1 MASYIFSDLLSKA
14 PASIKSNAADARTW
28 LSSNMRQVRQSRIL
42 QGDRSRL
49 EDHISIGGMYMFVY
63 DPKTKEKLPYYDK
76 FPLIFPFNSAPGG
89 FLGLNLHYLP
99 PVARAKLMD
108 ALWPHINNDDLR
120 QDRRLEITYE
130 ILNGSSRYRHFKPC
144 VKRYLNSHVR
154 TRFVRIYPEEWNL
167 AVFLP
172 TERFAKTSKGTVYRD
187 SIGKI

>member
-49 EDHISIGGMYMFVY
+49 EDHITIGGMYMFVY

-76 FPLIFPFNSAPGG
+76 FPLVFPFKGAPGG

-108 ALWPHINNDDLR
+108 ALWPHIDNDDLK
-120 QDRRLEITYE
+120 QNTKLEITYN

-144 VKRYLNSHVR
+144 VKRYLNNHVR

-172 TERFAKTSKGTVYRD
+172 TERFAKTSKGVVYRD

>member
-108 ALWPHINNDDLR
+108 ALWPHIDNDDLR

>member
-14 PASIKSNAADARTW
+14 PASIKTNAADARTW

-49 EDHISIGGMYMFVY
+49 EDHVSIGGMYMFVY

-76 FPLIFPFNSAPGG
+76 FPLIFPFKDADGG

-108 ALWPHINNDDLR
+108 ALWPHIDNDDLR
-120 QDRRLEITYE
+120 QDRKLEITYR

-144 VKRYLNSHVR
+144 VKRYLNNHVR

>member
-14 PASIKSNAADARTW
+14 PASIRTNAADARTW
-28 LSSNMRQVRQSRIL
+28 LSSNIRQVRQSRIL

-49 EDHISIGGMYMFVY
+49 EDHVSIGGMYMFVY
-63 DPKTKEKLPYYDK
+63 DPKTKEKLPYYDR
-76 FPLIFPFNSAPGG
+76 FPLVFPFKGAPGG

-108 ALWPHINNDDLR
+108 ALWPHIDNDDLK
-120 QDRRLEITYE
+120 QNRRLEITYN

-144 VKRYLNSHVR
+144 VKRYLNNHVR

-172 TERFAKTSKGTVYRD
+172 TERFAKTSKGVVYRD